1 MALYLPGG
9 SVTTVAGQFSR
20 KDGGKDGLGDTARLC
35 GKATKHFLRLLL
47 YASSDGYWGSLI
59 ISQSNRLLD
68 FFKKKINI
76 AYFALNFP
84 VTLMATQPGQD
95 NGKGGQEK

>member
-47 YASSDGYWGSLI
+47 YASSDGY
-59 ISQSNRLLD
+59 
-68 FFKKKINI
+68 
-76 AYFALNFP
+76 
-84 VTLMATQPGQD
+84 
-95 NGKGGQEK
+95 